1 MIVGKCTYL
10 QIHAS
15 HQWAVSILCTQK
27 GEIRLLFCML
37 ISSFVFVH
45 TKMNKAVC
53 FYVGLN

>member
-1 MIVGKCTYL
+1 MIVGICTYL

-15 HQWAVSILCTQK
+15 HHWAVDIPCTQK
-27 GEIRLLFCML
+27 GEIRLLFYML

-45 TKMNKAVC
+45 TTMNKAVC